1 MKLLFSVLFL
11 FISLLGL
18 AQINSQFVSI
28 KPVYKNNITF
38 QYTGAIQT
46 WTIPAGVTT
55 LFVESFGAAGGDAN
69 TTLGGKGGKVTSNIP
84 VIPGQVIYITVG
96 GKPTTQTPVYGY
108 AGTGGYCSG
117 NSSSVSRAG
126 GGLSAIATANP
137 LTQTNAL
144 LIAAGGG
151 GASFG
156 YSPNST
162 GGNGGGTTGAD
173 GVGGFNSNC
182 QGRGGSPTSGGIA
195 GTPYDPNT
203 TQPTAGSAINGGN
216 GGVVSVSTHNGGAG
230 GGAGYFGGG
239 GGAGGGAAQG
249 GGGGGSS
256 WTHASCANTLHFSGV
271 NSGNGY
277 IIIYY

>member
-11 FISLLGL
+11 LSSLLGL

-28 KPVYKNNITF
+28 KPVYTNNITF

-55 LFVESFGAAGGDAN
+55 LFVESYGAAGGDFN
-69 TTLGGKGGKVTSNIP
+69 TALGGKGGKVTSHIP
-84 VIPGQVIYITVG
+84 VVPGQVIYITVG

-108 AGTGGYCSG
+108 AGSGGFSSG
-117 NSSSVSRAG
+117 NSSNVSRAG

-151 GASFG
+151 GAAFTTWSGVAGAGGGLNGIAATSFYISVFTRG
-156 YSPNST
+156 GGGTQST
-162 GGNGGGTTGAD
+162 GG
-173 GVGGFNSNC
+173 V
-182 QGRGGSPTSGGIA
+182 A
-195 GTPYDPNT
+195 GTPFDTNSS
-203 TQPTAGSAINGGN
+203 QPTAGSAINGGN
-216 GGVVSVSTHNGGAG
+216 GGIVSVSTHNGGAG

-239 GGAGGGAAQG
+239 GGAGGGNAQG
-249 GGGGGSS
+249 SGGGGSS
-256 WTHASCANTLHFSGV
+256 WTHASCANTQHFTGV
-271 NSGNGY
+271 NSGHGY

>member
-18 AQINSQFVSI
+18 TQINSQFVSI
-28 KPVYKNNITF
+28 KPFYTNNITF

-46 WTIPAGVTT
+46 WTVPAGVFA
-55 LFVESFGAAGGDAN
+55 LYIELYGAAGGDAN
-69 TTLGGKGGKVTSNIP
+69 TILGGKGGKVTCYLP
-84 VIPGQVIYITVG
+84 VSPGQVLNLTVG
-96 GKPTTQTPVYGY
+96 GKPTTQTAVYGFG
-108 AGTGGYCSG
+108 GTGGYSTA
-117 NSSSVSRAG
+117 NASNTSRAG
-126 GGLSAIATANP
+126 GGLSGISFGTPITQAN
-137 LTQTNAL
+137 ARA
-144 LIAAGGG
+144 IAAGGG

-156 YSPNST
+156 YSPDPT
-162 GGNGGGTTGAD
+162 GGNGGGTTGAN
-173 GVGGFNSNC
+173 GVGGFGSNS

-195 GTPYDPNT
+195 GTPYDTNNT
-203 TQPTAGSAINGGN
+203 LPTAGSAISGGN
-216 GGVVSVSTHNGGAG
+216 GGIVSVSSHNGGAG

-256 WTHASCANTLHFSGV
+256 WAHASCANTQHFSGV
-271 NSGNGY
+271 NSGHGY

>member
-11 FISLLGL
+11 ISSLVCFSQL
-18 AQINSQFVSI
+18 NSQFVSMR
-28 KPVYKNNITF
+28 PVYTNSITF

-46 WTIPAGVTT
+46 WTVPAGVTT
-55 LFVESFGAAGGDAN
+55 LFVESHGAAGGDAN
-69 TTLGGKGGKVTSNIP
+69 TTLGGKGGKVTSYIP
-84 VIPGQVIYITVG
+84 VTPGQVLYITVG

-108 AGTGGYCSG
+108 AGTGGFSSG
-117 NSSSVSRAG
+117 NSSNVSRAG
-126 GGLSAIATANP
+126 GGLSSIATANP
-137 LTQTNAL
+137 LTQSNAL

-162 GGNGGGTTGAD
+162 GGNGGGTTGSN
-173 GVGGFNSNC
+173 GVSGFGANC
-182 QGRGGSPTSGGIA
+182 HGRGASQTNGGIA
-195 GTPYDPNT
+195 GTPFDSNS

-216 GGVVSVSTHNGGAG
+216 GGIVSPSTWNGGAG

-256 WTHASCANTLHFSGV
+256 WTDPSCANTQHFSGV
-271 NSGNGY
+271 NSGHGY
-277 IIIYY
+277 IQIYY